1 MDVLGD
7 TAAVA
12 SACFFEH
19 FSRSMPIASNPR
31 FGKRKLRSV
40 GMKAVIR
47 DSPFGFFCKDAL
59 FGQAGP
65 NMGIMNGHPAAVP
78 FEIIQTRLHDFSR
91 RLLMMQR
98 LWCSFY
104 RVCWLVV
111 LKLHRC

>member
-1 MDVLGD
+1 MTWLLSLLLV
-7 TAAVA
+7 
-12 SACFFEH
+12 FFEH
-19 FSRSMPIASNPR
+19 SSRSMPIASNPR

-47 DSPFGFFCKDAL
+47 DSPFDFFCKDAL

-91 RLLMMQR
+91 RLPMIQG
-98 LWCSFY
+98 FG
-104 RVCWLVV
+104 VVFIEFVGWL
-111 LKLHRC
+111 C